1 MPAVSEQSRWVDE
14 LPEDSFFAL
23 RDVPGPSPGAVRAF
37 LHREASG
44 SDPRRRI
51 VRLAPSLYWKAGETY
66 RIDGRMYLPSRDR
79 IGEAYAGPHAAAAEY
94 HGASRAGWL
103 TQVPVRFTFAVP
115 GEPRSRNPI
124 AGVKL
129 VGRRNPR
136 RRELNTSEATY
147 LEAVATFD
155 RWANAD
161 PLDGDPWHDALERAS
176 ILLGWR
182 LKRGVIV
189 PDPDALLYAAAT
201 ERPAVAASVPGTRRR
216 TLRHDRQSGRQGK
229 KDLRCRAA
237 ASSADPANA
246 AT

>member
-23 RDVPGPSPGAVRAF
+23 QDVPGPSLGAVRAF

-44 SDPRRRI
+44 SDPLRRI

-66 RIDGRMYLPSRDR
+66 RIDGQLYLPSRDR

-115 GEPRSRNPI
+115 GEPRSRNPLD
-124 AGVKL
+124 GVKL

-182 LKRGVIV
+182 VKRGVIV

-201 ERPAVAASVPGTRRR
+201 ERPLSRRVFQKRVEELAAMIARVVAKARRI
-216 TLRHDRQSGRQGK
+216 
-229 KDLRCRAA
+229 
-237 ASSADPANA
+237 
-246 AT
+246 

>member
-23 RDVPGPSPGAVRAF
+23 QDVPGPSLGAVRAF

-44 SDPRRRI
+44 SDPLRRI

-66 RIDGRMYLPSRDR
+66 RIDGQLYLPSRDR

-115 GEPRSRNPI
+115 GEPRSRNPL

-182 LKRGVIV
+182 VKRGVIV

-201 ERPAVAASVPGTRRR
+201 ERPLSRRVFQERVEELAAMIARVVAKARRI
-216 TLRHDRQSGRQGK
+216 
-229 KDLRCRAA
+229 
-237 ASSADPANA
+237 
-246 AT
+246 